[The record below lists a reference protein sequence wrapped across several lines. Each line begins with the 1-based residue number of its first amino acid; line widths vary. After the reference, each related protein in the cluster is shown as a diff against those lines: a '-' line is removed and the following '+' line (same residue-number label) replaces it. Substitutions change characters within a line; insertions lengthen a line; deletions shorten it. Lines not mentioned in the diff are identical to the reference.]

1 MAKKKKR
8 SGAQKPKMTVQE
20 FVANLLG
27 DKEFRRQA
35 LIFCY
40 NQEFKPG
47 SPDALPKWLNA
58 GARLMGHR
66 FFEED
71 FVNEFNSQTQA
82 LGFFKR
88 TKVMGTLMGAAA
100 AAKKAQ
106 SKPA

>member
-20 FVANLLG
+20 FVASLIEN
-27 DKEFRRQA
+27 KEFRRQV
-35 LIFCY
+35 LVFCY
-40 NQEFKPG
+40 GREFESG
-47 SPDALPKWLNA
+47 STDALPKWLNS

-66 FFEED
+66 FFEKD
-71 FVNEFNSQTQA
+71 FVDEFNSQIAA

-88 TKVMGTLMGAAA
+88 TRVMGALMGAAS

-106 SKPA
+106 S